1 MFDDNRYNETDDL
14 LRSILSQGEEDV
26 PAHVWEGVSSQLD
39 RISTRK
45 TVMLWFRRTA
55 VAAAGAAVVAVG
67 VFTDW
72 TGNGNIVP
80 PAAGS
85 GLIAVADT
93 PLIHTGLDLDA
104 PASLSEGRNI
114 YLADAAEEVTK
125 AVTLAEELSCKDR
138 VVRSYSKGPSVVEVE
153 FHSGSERNRKSVCGF
168 RTFLFYSCLR
178 LCCGH

>member
-55 VAAAGAAVVAVG
+55 VAAAAAAVVAVG

-72 TGNGNIVP
+72 TGNGDIVP
-80 PAAGS
+80 QAAGT

-93 PLIHTGLDLDA
+93 PLIHPGHDLD
-104 PASLSEGRNI
+104 
-114 YLADAAEEVTK
+114 
-125 AVTLAEELSCKDR
+125 
-138 VVRSYSKGPSVVEVE
+138 
-153 FHSGSERNRKSVCGF
+153 GSTVC
-168 RTFLFYSCLR
+168 LPR
-178 LCCGH
+178 L

>member
-55 VAAAGAAVVAVG
+55 VAAAAAAVVAVG

-72 TGNGNIVP
+72 TGNGDIVTIP
-80 PAAGS
+80 NSNGGMGGMYITREIS
-85 GLIAVADT
+85 IISRGVASDNGGW
-93 PLIHTGLDLDA
+93 L
-104 PASLSEGRNI
+104 
-114 YLADAAEEVTK
+114 
-125 AVTLAEELSCKDR
+125 
-138 VVRSYSKGPSVVEVE
+138 
-153 FHSGSERNRKSVCGF
+153 
-168 RTFLFYSCLR
+168 
-178 LCCGH
+178 